1 MAHQKSDSRHR
12 APERSAVR
20 EKGGKPSL
28 TPPLGAWCDG
38 WDFVF
43 INSVPGL
50 GLRPSCYVQTMHAIF
65 LRKKKNSD
73 FITNSDQVVIIGEK
87 KEWGRWGPGLGKK
100 IFTICLLDVW
110 FKP

>member
-43 INSVPGL
+43 INSVPGTL
-50 GLRPSCYVQTMHAIF
+50 GLKTILMLCANYACHF
-65 LRKKKNSD
+65 LKKKKNSD

-100 IFTICLLDVW
+100 FS
-110 FKP
+110 PYAY